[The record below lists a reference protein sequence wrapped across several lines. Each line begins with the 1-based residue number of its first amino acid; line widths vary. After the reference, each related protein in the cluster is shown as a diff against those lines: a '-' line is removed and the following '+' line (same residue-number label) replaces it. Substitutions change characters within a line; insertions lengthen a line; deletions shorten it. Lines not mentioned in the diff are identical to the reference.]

1 MPLYLAGWSTG
12 GLLFLLGAAFFDMY
26 HFIKI
31 LFDPQEERELEI
43 IKTMEDHRQDRIVI
57 YNEIIK
63 TIKLIIFIFL
73 QKQ

>member
-1 MPLYLAGWSTG
+1 MA
-12 GLLFLLGAAFFDMY
+12 FLDMY

-43 IKTMEDHRQDRIVI
+43 IKKIEDARQDRIVI
-57 YNEIIK
+57 YNEIIT

-73 QKQ
+73 QK